1 VDGRTRLARHD
12 EVPVTRHA
20 KVQGKRSPLN
30 PDDRGY
36 WELRRRRRLAETL
49 RSPKRS
55 ALLRRQNCKCALCG
69 VWFDPDED
77 ISLIDEHH
85 HMPRHQGGS
94 DQLDN
99 LQLVHRWC
107 HHAHHARI
115 GYRAAEA

>member
-1 VDGRTRLARHD
+1 MNRVISRTD
-12 EVPVTRHA
+12 S

-30 PDDRGY
+30 PEDRDY
-36 WELRRRRRLAETL
+36 WELRRRRRLTGAL

-55 ALLRRQNCKCALCG
+55 ALLRRQDGKCAMCG

-77 ISLIDEHH
+77 IALIDEHH
-85 HMPRHQGGS
+85 ATPRCCGGT

-99 LQLVHRWC
+99 LRLVHRWC